1 MAQSVLVY
9 GVVYLLLG
17 DAIVL
22 HYYLA
27 CPAAEGQ
34 ANLCYGRMK
43 AVKELRHWV
52 GILNVKVYCDWM
64 LVHSVWF

>member
-1 MAQSVLVY
+1 MAQSVLIY

-34 ANLCYGRMK
+34 ANLCHRRVEAMQKLCYR
-43 AVKELRHWV
+43 VR
-52 GILNVKVYCDWM
+52 ILNVKVYCDWM
-64 LVHSVWF
+64 LIHSV